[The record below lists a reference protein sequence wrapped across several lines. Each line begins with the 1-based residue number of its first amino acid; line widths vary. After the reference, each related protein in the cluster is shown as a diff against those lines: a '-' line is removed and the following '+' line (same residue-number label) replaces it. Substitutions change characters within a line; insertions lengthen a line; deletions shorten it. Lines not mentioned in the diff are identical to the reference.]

1 MRPSEAGASME
12 SMNIS
17 LPTPLKRFVDEQIA
31 AGRFSSASEY
41 VRDLIRGDEK
51 RKTDERLQV
60 LLLEGLEGE
69 ESPLT
74 REDWTAI
81 RKEVLSRVAARN
93 NSV

>member
-1 MRPSEAGASME
+1 ME

-31 AGRFSSASEY
+31 AGRYSSASEY

-51 RKTDERLQV
+51 RRAEERLES

-69 ESPLT
+69 EAPLT

-81 RKEVLSRVAARN
+81 RKEALSRVATRKKR
-93 NSV
+93 V

>member
-1 MRPSEAGASME
+1 ME

-31 AGRFSSASEY
+31 AGLYSSASEY

-51 RKTDERLQV
+51 RRAEERLEA

-74 REDWTAI
+74 RDDWTAI
-81 RKEVLSRVAARN
+81 RKEALSRVATRKKRP
-93 NSV
+93 